1 MRRIDFWA
9 IHRALKRRGARFLA
23 AEPRQSARVLT
34 RLAACV
40 FLGGAIAHGLVLGG
54 HLDYAGSPWSKLPGK
69 FASLLGFAA
78 DDINVSGLVHQEP
91 ESALAA
97 IGVEPGGSLIGFD
110 ANRARKLLENLDWV
124 GSAEVVR
131 RFPNEL
137 DITII
142 EREPFAIWQ
151 RNGLHYV
158 IDEDGAAVSA
168 LDPGRVSVLPLVT
181 GEGAHTAAKELIN
194 QLEAVPAIRSHLRAA
209 ARVGERRWTL
219 FLDNGIR
226 LALPAEDVGEALAT
240 VARLDSEEGLLSKG
254 IKGVDLRVK
263 GRVIIE
269 TAVVEAEPEKSKKPV
284 RVSQRR

>member
-1 MRRIDFWA
+1 MR
-9 IHRALKRRGARFLA
+9 
-23 AEPRQSARVLT
+23 V
-34 RLAACV
+34 AACL
-40 FLGGAIAHGLVLGG
+40 FLGGAIVHGLVLGG

-91 ESALAA
+91 ETALAA

-124 GSAEVVR
+124 ASAEVVR

-137 DITII
+137 DITIT

-158 IDEDGAAVSA
+158 IDKDGAAVSA
-168 LDPGRVSVLPLVT
+168 LDPGRVSLLPLVT
-181 GEGAHTAAKELIN
+181 GEGAHTAANELIN
-194 QLEAVPAIRSHLRAA
+194 ELEALPAIKSHLQAA

-226 LALPAEDVGEALAT
+226 LALPAEDMGEALAT
-240 VARLDSEEGLLSKG
+240 VARLDREDGLLSKG
-254 IKGVDLRVK
+254 IQGIDLRVK

-269 TAVVEAEPEKSKKPV
+269 TAVVEAEPEKRKKAV